1 MSQDFKN
8 SHEMK
13 GDLEKN
19 GNSMNNNRVEEQQ
32 NAIQVK
38 ESDSKKGTFKRR
50 LRKVIRTR
58 PHLFI
63 IFVISIVSLFLLF

>member
-1 MSQDFKN
+1 MKN
-8 SHEMK
+8 SHQMK

-19 GNSMNNNRVEEQQ
+19 GNLTNNNRVKEQQ

-50 LRKVIRTR
+50 LRKVIKTR
-58 PHLFI
+58 PHLFV

>member
-1 MSQDFKN
+1 MSEDMKN
-8 SHEMK
+8 SHQMK

-19 GNSMNNNRVEEQQ
+19 GNLTNNNRVKEQQ

-50 LRKVIRTR
+50 LRKVIKTR
-58 PHLFI
+58 PHLFV